1 MDGKEYSDN
10 QINDEI
16 TLDYMRNEV
25 QKIIDSHFNDD
36 NKFSV
41 MNYSHKELNLLIDIL
56 TWHITREDLEKQHKK
71 SERELKMVYDQIVC
85 EHDFISALK
94 NLAREIKSELKSLN
108 ADLSLE
114 ADLNELD

>member
-1 MDGKEYSDN
+1 MDKGDYPKDQVDDIVS
-10 QINDEI
+10 
-16 TLDYMRNEV
+16 LDYMRNEV
-25 QKIIDSHFNDD
+25 QKIIDNHLKDD
-36 NKFSV
+36 EKFSV

>member
-56 TWHITREDLEKQHKK
+56 T
-71 SERELKMVYDQIVC
+71 
-85 EHDFISALK
+85 
-94 NLAREIKSELKSLN
+94 
-108 ADLSLE
+108 
-114 ADLNELD
+114 

>member
-1 MDGKEYSDN
+1 
-10 QINDEI
+10 
-16 TLDYMRNEV
+16 
-25 QKIIDSHFNDD
+25 
-36 NKFSV
+36 
-41 MNYSHKELNLLIDIL
+41 
-56 TWHITREDLEKQHKK
+56 
-71 SERELKMVYDQIVC
+71 MVYDQIVC